1 MDEDRADDDDDS
13 DEDGINSDSQSNKN
27 GNHNNDVSDISSEL
41 KAIQLQNDY
50 NPNKTG
56 KTMQQIFL
64 EKPPNNKI
72 VLLYG
77 PIPGRQPSIF
87 FNYPPF
93 LKMQRPFKQDQ
104 IQIITQSQ
112 LQPYS
117 YLSFKISGTHTYNC
131 VVNAMKT
138 AGFHI
143 V

>member
-1 MDEDRADDDDDS
+1 
-13 DEDGINSDSQSNKN
+13 
-27 GNHNNDVSDISSEL
+27 
-41 KAIQLQNDY
+41 
-50 NPNKTG
+50 
-56 KTMQQIFL
+56 MQQIFL

-143 V
+143 VQRGSGPASWNCLWTALIRPSKLKSMNKD